1 MTAETPENCKRD
13 CKRGYVYWRPTH
25 VYDNYLIWEH
35 TAISVL
41 TPSTLPY
48 RLRDRQTS
56 WRLQYRVITALTQS
70 QLRYPVKCL
79 VMISSW
85 PFQNWIHLLSVF
97 PKIFFDQNS
106 GIYQRNVDGFL
117 KLLRLCLVQPVGQ
130 SESLRV
136 DERKSDTQD
145 NLSAKSAPNGSE
157 DTNGYGNVS
166 SFM

>member
-1 MTAETPENCKRD
+1 MGTHGDICTYTFYFTVPPEGPSNK
-13 CKRGYVYWRPTH
+13 
-25 VYDNYLIWEH
+25 
-35 TAISVL
+35 L
-41 TPSTLPY
+41 TT
-48 RLRDRQTS
+48 T
-56 WRLQYRVITALTQS
+56 
-70 QLRYPVKCL
+70 
-79 VMISSW
+79 ISSDHGVDTKSIEVPGEVLSDDLLLAFSKLD
-85 PFQNWIHLLSVF
+85 PFTFSF

-166 SFM
+166 AVCI